1 MKAFWL
7 LLFLG
12 CLQEKEV
19 QVEES
24 TVTFTKIDSLFE
36 MAGSIE
42 IAAQDVLNADTI
54 MSWRFAGNEFETLFE
69 FTLHPNDS
77 ISFYLNPEAKMDKA
91 AKEFFDYIRR
101 ALKALADAGD

>member
-24 TVTFTKIDSLFE
+24 ALIFTKVDSSE
-36 MAGSIE
+36 MSGSIE
-42 IAAQDVLNADTI
+42 LVAQDVWNADTI
-54 MSWRFAGNEFETLFE
+54 MSWQFLGNGELQTLFE

-77 ISFYLNPEAKMDKA
+77 ISFELSPKVKMDEA
-91 AKEFFDYIRR
+91 AQQFFDYIWRG
-101 ALKALADAGD
+101 LKKFNE